1 MATVRPVR
9 ADAARNRERLLTCA
23 ATAFAEHGV
32 AASLED
38 IARHADV
45 GIGTLY
51 RHFPTRHDLLEA
63 VYRRQ
68 VGELCDT
75 ADDLS
80 ASLPPGQS
88 LRVWLQEFG
97 EYCATKRGL
106 AIALKAAVGPENP
119 AFISAHERIVG
130 SVTSLT
136 TKGVDAGVLRPGIDP
151 LDLLRAVSGYHVLA
165 DAPDA
170 LDRGRQI
177 VDLLMDGL
185 TVG

>member
-1 MATVRPVR
+1 VTTMRPVR
-9 ADAARNRERLLTCA
+9 ADAQRNRDRLLTCA
-23 ATAFAEHGV
+23 AEAFAEHGV

-38 IARHADV
+38 IARQSDV

-68 VGELCDT
+68 VAGLCDT
-75 ADDLS
+75 ADEL
-80 ASLPPGQS
+80 AARLPPGES
-88 LRVWLQEFG
+88 LRLWLQEFA

-130 SVTSLT
+130 SVTALT
-136 TKGVDAGVLRPGIDP
+136 ASGVDAGVLRADVDP
-151 LDLLRAVSGYHVLA
+151 LDLLRAISGYHQLA
-165 DAPDA
+165 DVPDA

-177 VDLLMDGL
+177 VNVLMDGMTL
-185 TVG
+185 R